1 MKMIYLWNNLGNR
14 ENSREDVSD
23 SLGDGDDDIIND
35 LRVVGLNTG
44 SKAQIL
50 VINPENDLIMLL

>member
-14 ENSREDVSD
+14 ENSRENVSD
-23 SLGDGDDDIIND
+23 SPGDGDDDIIND

-50 VINPENDLIMLL
+50 VIDPENNLIMLL

>member
-35 LRVVGLNTG
+35 LRVVGLNTW

-50 VINPENDLIMLL
+50 VIDPENDLIMLL